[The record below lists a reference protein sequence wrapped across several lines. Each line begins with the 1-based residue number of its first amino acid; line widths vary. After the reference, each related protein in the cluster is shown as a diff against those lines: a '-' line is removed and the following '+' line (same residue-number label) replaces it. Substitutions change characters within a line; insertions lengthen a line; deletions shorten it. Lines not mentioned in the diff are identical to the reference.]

1 MLVLWVP
8 LLPLYF
14 IMKRVLD
21 GRSGVSRCAVARWEG
36 GVGRDCVAAH
46 PATLEPAP
54 EVAAPSGVTCR
65 RGRLA
70 GAGLARAHPQG
81 APGCACVR
89 RKRKADSSVS
99 TKPVTTFA
107 DVAGVGPA
115 KEELA
120 EVSVCVRAGVLSCLG
135 ACGW

>member
-1 MLVLWVP
+1 MTAWL
-8 LLPLYF
+8 
-14 IMKRVLD
+14 
-21 GRSGVSRCAVARWEG
+21 
-36 GVGRDCVAAH
+36 
-46 PATLEPAP
+46 PAP
-54 EVAAPSGVTCR
+54 QIWRLRVRWQHRAGLRAR

-70 GAGLARAHPQG
+70 GIGLARARSQG

-89 RKRKADSSVS
+89 RKRKADISAS
-99 TKPVTTFA
+99 TKPATTFA